1 MRTLSLIFAIVS
13 VAFAPSVTFAQQA
26 YPAKPVR
33 LIIPFPPG
41 GSNDV
46 VGRMFGQQL
55 GDRLGQSVVIENRG
69 GAGGTIGTD
78 AAAKSAADGYTLL
91 LVSIAY
97 AFSPAMYKS
106 LPYDPATAFT
116 PVGPIGAGP
125 VVLVVHPGVPIK
137 TARELI
143 AFTRAKPG
151 ALRLASAG
159 IGSFQHLAGELFRL
173 QGKAEMLHVP
183 YKGGGP
189 AMTDVLGGHADVMMG
204 SLIQTIQHIRTGKLR
219 ALGVSG
225 TKRNAAM
232 PEVPTIAEAA
242 LPDYD
247 ATNWWGVVAPAGT
260 PQGIIARL
268 HSDITAIVSSAET
281 RKRLESEGAESLLMS
296 SADFGRFMQAETLK
310 WSKVV
315 VEAGMKGE

>member
-1 MRTLSLIFAIVS
+1 MHGISLFIAAIAAALISFAAV
-13 VAFAPSVTFAQQA
+13 AQQS
-26 YPAKPVR
+26 YPSKPVR

-55 GDRLGQSVVIENRG
+55 GERLGQSVVIENRG

-78 AAAKSAADGYTLL
+78 AAAKSAPDGYTLL

-97 AFSPAMYKS
+97 SFSPAMYKS
-106 LPYDPATAFT
+106 LPYDPATAFV

-125 VVLVVHPGVPIK
+125 VVLVVNPNVPIK

-143 AFTRAKPG
+143 DFAHAKPG
-151 ALRLASAG
+151 ALRIASAG
-159 IGSFQHLAGELFRL
+159 IGSFQHLTWELFRL
-173 QGKAEMLHVP
+173 QGKVDILHIP

-189 AMTDVLGGHADVMMG
+189 AMTDVLGGHAELMLG
-204 SLIQTIQHIRTGKLR
+204 SLIQTIPHIRTGKLR

-225 TKRNAAM
+225 TKRNAAL
-232 PEVPTIAEAA
+232 PDVPTIAEAA

-260 PQGIIARL
+260 PPAIIARL
-268 HSDITAIVSSAET
+268 HGDIAAIVSSPET
-281 RKRLESEGAESLLMS
+281 RKRLETEGAEALLMS
-296 SADFGRFMQAETLK
+296 SAEFGRFIQAETKK
-310 WSKVV
+310 WSRVV
-315 VEAGMKGE
+315 IEAGMKGE

>member
-1 MRTLSLIFAIVS
+1 MRGISLIVA
-13 VAFAPSVTFAQQA
+13 AFAAAFVSSAGLAQQA
-26 YPAKPVR
+26 YPSKPVR

-46 VGRMFGQQL
+46 VGRMFAQQL
-55 GDRLGQSVVIENRG
+55 GERLGQSVVIENRG

-78 AAAKSAADGYTLL
+78 AAAKSAPDGYTLL

-97 AFSPAMYKS
+97 SFSPAMYKS
-106 LPYDPATAFT
+106 LPYDPARAFT

-125 VVLVVHPGVPIK
+125 VVLVVHPSVPIK
-137 TARELI
+137 STKELI
-143 AFTRAKPG
+143 AFAQAKPK
-151 ALRLASAG
+151 ALRIASAG

-189 AMTDVLGGHADVMMG
+189 AMTDVLGGHAEVMMG
-204 SLIQTIQHIRTGKLR
+204 SLIQTIPHIRTGKLR

-225 TKRNAAM
+225 MKRNPAL
-232 PEVPTIAEAA
+232 PDVPTIAEAA
-242 LPDYD
+242 LPQYD

-260 PQGIIARL
+260 PPAIIARL
-268 HSDITAIVSSAET
+268 HGDITAIVSSPET
-281 RKRLESEGAESLLMS
+281 RKRLENEGAEALQMS
-296 SADFGRFMQAETLK
+296 SADFGRFILAETTK